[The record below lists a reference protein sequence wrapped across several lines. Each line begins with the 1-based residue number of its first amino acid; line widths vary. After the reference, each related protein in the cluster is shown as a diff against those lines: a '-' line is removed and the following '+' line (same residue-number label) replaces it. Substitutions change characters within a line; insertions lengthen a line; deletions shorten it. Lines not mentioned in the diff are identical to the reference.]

1 MIRKLYS
8 LHATFINKPFPQLPT
23 LLQLSTLL
31 QRMANVAGAIAE
43 AVEAMEAADA
53 AEIHGDAPVIED
65 GDDEAPADPD
75 QANADAAAVAAVPA
89 VEAEGVLVPAAEVN
103 AVNKSMRKQ
112 IADTV
117 LAAVGSTPFHVRMD
131 GMLLEQEEVQ
141 KHAVAV
147 GHAPPIFRER
157 YDTQSDFS
165 WALFGFNGLLNS
177 FYEHGV
183 KNDKSVNAICAG
195 ARVSKCKFKF
205 FLAKNGCWTG

>member
-1 MIRKLYS
+1 M
-8 LHATFINKPFPQLPT
+8 
-23 LLQLSTLL
+23 
-31 QRMANVAGAIAE
+31 
-43 AVEAMEAADA
+43 
-53 AEIHGDAPVIED
+53 IED
-65 GDDEAPADPD
+65 GDDEAPAEPD
-75 QANADAAAVAAVPA
+75 RINPAEGAGDVQANADAAAVPA
-89 VEAEGVLVPAAEVN
+89 VQAEGVLVPAAEVN

-147 GHAPPIFRER
+147 GHAPPIFRET

-177 FYEHGV
+177 FYENGV

-195 ARVSKCKFKF
+195 TRVSKCKFKF
-205 FLAKNGCWTG
+205 FLSKNGCWTG